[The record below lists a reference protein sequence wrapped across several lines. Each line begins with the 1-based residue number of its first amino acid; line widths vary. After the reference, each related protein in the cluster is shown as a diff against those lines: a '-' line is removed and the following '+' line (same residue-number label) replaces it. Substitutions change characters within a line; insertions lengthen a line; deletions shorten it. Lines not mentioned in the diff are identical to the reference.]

1 MAEKKGACGCG
12 CGLKETATK
21 TEKGADKAKEAKES
35 K

>member
-1 MAEKKGACGCG
+1 MAEKKSACGCG

-21 TEKGADKAKEAKES
+21 TEKGDDQAKEAKES